1 MNLTQSIKEA
11 FVFPSENLK
20 QLAIYI
26 CFSIVVSIVGIGS
39 LFSMIGSVYSGAI
52 GVVGI
57 ILLIIGIIAG
67 LIPLGYQISLVK
79 SGIDGDEYAPEFSLK
94 ENLIVGIKDLIV
106 KIVYFIIPAL
116 ITAVIGILSG
126 VPQNLTKVVTSSV
139 ESSATSS
146 LSTNMTTTVSSTTV
160 PPELAG
166 QLMGSLALTVII
178 GLVLFI
184 IFDILAMIA
193 DARLANTD
201 SLGSALNIVE
211 TFKDI
216 GKIGYGNVIA
226 TVVLVCLII
235 LIIQAVL
242 TGLSVIIPFI
252 GILSIIVTP
261 YLLFFAKRV
270 IGVIYSEIA

>member
-139 ESSATSS
+139 ESSTTSS
-146 LSTNMTTTVSSTTV
+146 LSTNMTTVSSTTV
-160 PPELAG
+160 PPQLAG
-166 QLMGSLALTVII
+166 QLMGSLSLTVII
-178 GLVLFI
+178 GLVVFI

-242 TGLSVIIPFI
+242 TGLSVVIPFI

-270 IGVIYSEIA
+270 IGVLYSEIA

>member
-1 MNLTQSIKEA
+1 MDLTKSVKEA

-26 CFSIVVSIVGIGS
+26 CFSIVVSFIGIGS
-39 LFSMIGSVYSGAI
+39 LFSMITSAYTGTL
-52 GVVGI
+52 GVMGT
-57 ILLIIGIIAG
+57 ILLIIGILAG

-79 SGIDGDEYAPEFSLK
+79 SGIDGDENAPEFSLK

-116 ITAVIGILSG
+116 ITAIVGIISG
-126 VPQNLTKVVTSSV
+126 VPQNLTKVITSSV
-139 ESSATSS
+139 ESSTVSS
-146 LSTNMTTTVSSTTV
+146 LSTNMSVNGTTTVAPAIT
-160 PPELAG
+160 G
-166 QLMGSLALTVII
+166 QLIGSITVTVVV
-178 GLVLFI
+178 GLILFI

-226 TVVLVCLII
+226 TVVLVFLII
-235 LIIQAVL
+235 LIIQTVL
-242 TGLSVIIPFI
+242 SGLSFVIPFI

-261 YLLFFAKRV
+261 YLLFFAKRI
-270 IGVIYSEIA
+270 IGVLYSEIA